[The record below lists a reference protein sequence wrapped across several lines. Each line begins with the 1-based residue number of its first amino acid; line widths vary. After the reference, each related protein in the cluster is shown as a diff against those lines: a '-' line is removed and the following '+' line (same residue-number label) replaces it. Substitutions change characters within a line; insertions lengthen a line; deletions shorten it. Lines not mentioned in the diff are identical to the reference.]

1 MEQSIAVELQGKT
14 LKVTVSGVQVF
25 SKADDDAK
33 GLGADI
39 TKRADRGQINA
50 SLTAI
55 SVSLPYPCLPGS
67 HACSCGI
74 CPSCYIGYADQ
85 AQGAHVAS
93 YHQARQDAV
102 ETRLGFLRTCCS

>member
-1 MEQSIAVELQGKT
+1 MRVQVVSMEQSIAVELQGKT

-55 SVSLPYPCLPGS
+55 SVSLPYLV
-67 HACSCGI
+67 
-74 CPSCYIGYADQ
+74 CPVRTL
-85 AQGAHVAS
+85 AHVAS
-93 YHQARQDAV
+93 ARPV
-102 ETRLGFLRTCCS
+102 VYRLRRSSTRCSRGKLPPSAPRRC